1 VKAAVLL
8 IVGAFIIACLVI
20 WIWPSIMSRR
30 SPTDALVRLALL
42 LAIAALPLSFG
53 AGNVGAQETL
63 RVGRAIANSWSFV
76 PLDVGMAAGIFAK
89 QGLAIESVSFTG
101 SARLQQG
108 MAAQSIDIGLSS
120 GPELA
125 MVAKGAPVIAV
136 GAIVLSPRMTITVRA
151 SGPIR
156 KPQDLRGKRIGVS
169 TSASLTEWLTR
180 ELSRREGWG
189 RDGVQAIALGSDAA
203 QIAAMKT
210 DQIDGLVLDAATA
223 LRLEN
228 AGEGRVVLYF
238 GDIIKDFIQ
247 NAAYARRDLVAA
259 NPDRVRRFLAGWYE
273 TIAYMRA
280 HKAESIRIALPI
292 VDLPPDLAARG
303 YEQWMEAY
311 STDGRFDPVVLALL
325 SRSFVEMGLL
335 TAEPDMS
342 RLYTEEFLPRRQ

>member
-1 VKAAVLL
+1 MAML
-8 IVGAFIIACLVI
+8 
-20 WIWPSIMSRR
+20 
-30 SPTDALVRLALL
+30 SPRNALPRLAWLL
-42 LAIAALPLSFG
+42 VLAAAHLG
-53 AGNVGAQETL
+53 AAATEARAQDTL
-63 RVGRAIANSWSFV
+63 RVGRAIANSWSFI

-89 QGLAIESVSFTG
+89 HGLAIESVSFTG

-108 MAAQSIDIGLSS
+108 MAAKSIDIGLSS

-151 SGPIR
+151 GGPIR
-156 KPQDLRGKRIGVS
+156 QPQDLRGKRIGVS

-210 DQIDGLVLDAATA
+210 EQIDGLVLDVATA
-223 LRLEN
+223 LRLES
-228 AGEGRVVLYF
+228 AGEGRIVLYF

-247 NAAYARRDLVAA
+247 NAAYARRDLLAA
-259 NPDRVRRFLAGWYE
+259 HPDLVRRFLAGWYE
-273 TIAYMRA
+273 TIAYMRT
-280 HKAESIRIALPI
+280 HKEESIKVALPI

-303 YEQWMEAY
+303 YDQWMEAY
-311 STDGRFDPVVLALL
+311 SREGRFDPVALQLLAK
-325 SRSFVEMGLL
+325 SFVEMGLL
-335 TAEPDMS
+335 PGEPDMKT
-342 RLYTEEFLPRRQ
+342 LYTEDFLPRPQ

>member
-1 VKAAVLL
+1 MAMLFPRDALRRLAWLLVLAAAQF
-8 IVGAFIIACLVI
+8 GAAA
-20 WIWPSIMSRR
+20 
-30 SPTDALVRLALL
+30 TDAR
-42 LAIAALPLSFG
+42 
-53 AGNVGAQETL
+53 AQDTL
-63 RVGRAIANSWSFV
+63 RVGRAIANSWSFI

-89 QGLAIESVSFTG
+89 HGLAIESVSFTG

-108 MAAQSIDIGLSS
+108 MAANSIDIGLSS

-151 SGPIR
+151 GGPIR
-156 KPQDLRGKRIGVS
+156 QPQDLRGKRIGVS

-210 DQIDGLVLDAATA
+210 GQIDGLVLDVATA
-223 LRLEN
+223 LRLES
-228 AGEGRVVLYF
+228 AGEGRIVLYF

-259 NPDRVRRFLAGWYE
+259 NPNLVRRFLAGWYD
-273 TIAYMRA
+273 TIAYMA
-280 HKAESIRIALPI
+280 THKDESIRIALPI

-303 YEQWMEAY
+303 YDQWMEAY
-311 STDGRFDPVVLALL
+311 SRDGRFDPVALGLLAK
-325 SRSFVEMGLL
+325 SFVEMGLL
-335 TAEPDMS
+335 PAEPDMKG
-342 RLYTEEFLPRRQ
+342 LYTEEFLPPSK

>member
-1 VKAAVLL
+1 MAML
-8 IVGAFIIACLVI
+8 
-20 WIWPSIMSRR
+20 
-30 SPTDALVRLALL
+30 SPKNALPRLAWLL
-42 LAIAALPLSFG
+42 VLAAAYLG
-53 AGNVGAQETL
+53 AAASDARAQDSL
-63 RVGRAIANSWSFV
+63 RVGRAIANSWSFI

-89 QGLAIESVSFTG
+89 HGLAIESVSFTG

-108 MAAQSIDIGLSS
+108 MAAKSIDIGLSS

-156 KPQDLRGKRIGVS
+156 QPQDLRGKRIGVS

-210 DQIDGLVLDAATA
+210 EQIDGLVLDVATA
-223 LRLEN
+223 LRLES
-228 AGEGRVVLYF
+228 AGEGRIVLYF

-247 NAAYARRDLVAA
+247 NAAYARRDLVAT
-259 NPDRVRRFLAGWYE
+259 NPQLVRRFLAGWYD
-273 TIAYMRA
+273 TIAYMA
-280 HKAESIRIALPI
+280 THKDESIRIALPI

-303 YEQWMEAY
+303 YDQWMEAY
-311 STDGRFDPVVLALL
+311 SRDGRFDPVALGLLAK
-325 SRSFVEMGLL
+325 SFVEMGLL
-335 TAEPDMS
+335 PAEPDMKG
-342 RLYTEEFLPRRQ
+342 LYTEEFLPPP

>member
-1 VKAAVLL
+1 MPRPFSRTSLARLTLLL
-8 IVGAFIIACLVI
+8 I
-20 WIWPSIMSRR
+20 
-30 SPTDALVRLALL
+30 
-42 LAIAALPLSFG
+42 IAAAHLS
-53 AGNVGAQETL
+53 AAATQAGAQETL

-89 QGLAIESVSFTG
+89 HGLAIESVSFTG

-136 GAIVLSPRMTITVRA
+136 GALVLSPRMTITVRA

-156 KPQDLRGKRIGVS
+156 KTEDLRGKRIGVS

-210 DQIDGLVLDAATA
+210 EQIDGLVLDVATA
-223 LRLEN
+223 LRLEG
-228 AGEGRVVLYF
+228 AGEGRIVLYF

-247 NAAYARRDLVAA
+247 NAAYARRDLVAS
-259 NPDRVRRFLAGWYE
+259 NPDRIRRFLAGWYD
-273 TIAYMRA
+273 TIAYMRT
-280 HKAESIRIALPI
+280 HKDESIRIALPI

-311 STDGRFDPVVLALL
+311 SGDGRFDAVALGLLAK
-325 SRSFVEMGLL
+325 SFVEMGLL
-335 TAEPDMS
+335 ASEPDMS
-342 RLYTEEFLPRRQ
+342 RLYTEEFLPPRK

>member
-1 VKAAVLL
+1 MAMPSPRNALPRLAWLL
-8 IVGAFIIACLVI
+8 IIASAHLG
-20 WIWPSIMSRR
+20 
-30 SPTDALVRLALL
+30 T
-42 LAIAALPLSFG
+42 AATN
-53 AGNVGAQETL
+53 ARAQDTL
-63 RVGRAIANSWSFV
+63 RVGRAIANSWSFI

-108 MAAQSIDIGLSS
+108 MAAKSIDIGLSS

-156 KPQDLRGKRIGVS
+156 QPQDLRGKRIGVS

-210 DQIDGLVLDAATA
+210 EQIDGLVLDVATA
-223 LRLEN
+223 LRLES
-228 AGEGRVVLYF
+228 AGEGRIVLYF

-247 NAAYARRDLVAA
+247 NAAYARRDLVAT
-259 NPDRVRRFLAGWYE
+259 NPQLVRRFLAGWYD
-273 TIAYMRA
+273 TIAYMA
-280 HKAESIRIALPI
+280 THKDESIRIALPI
-292 VDLPPDLAARG
+292 VDLPPDLAERG
-303 YEQWMEAY
+303 YDQWMEAY
-311 STDGRFDPVVLALL
+311 SRDGRFDPVALGLLAK
-325 SRSFVEMGLL
+325 SFVEMGLL
-335 TAEPDMS
+335 PAEPDMKG
-342 RLYTEEFLPRRQ
+342 LYTEEFLPPGK

>member
-1 VKAAVLL
+1 MAMLSSRTLLLRGAVLL
-8 IVGAFIIACLVI
+8 
-20 WIWPSIMSRR
+20 
-30 SPTDALVRLALL
+30 L
-42 LAIAALPLSFG
+42 LAAAQIGFAALP
-53 AGNVGAQETL
+53 ARAQETL

-108 MAAQSIDIGLSS
+108 MAAKSIDIGLSS

-151 SGPIR
+151 GGPIR
-156 KPQDLRGKRIGVS
+156 TAADLRGKRIGVS

-189 RDGVQAIALGSDAA
+189 REGVQAIALGSDAA

-210 DQIDGLVLDAATA
+210 AQIDGLVLDVATA
-223 LRLEN
+223 LRLES
-228 AGEGRVVLYF
+228 AGEGRIVLYF

-247 NAAYARRDLVAA
+247 NAAYARRDLVAS
-259 NPDRVRRFLAGWYE
+259 NPELVRRFLAGWYE
-273 TIAYMRA
+273 TIAYMRT
-280 HKAESIRIALPI
+280 HKEESIKVALPI

-303 YEQWMEAY
+303 YDQWMEAY
-311 STDGRFDPVVLALL
+311 SRDGRFDPVALGLLAK
-325 SRSFVEMGLL
+325 SFVEMGLL
-335 TAEPDMS
+335 SGEPDMKT
-342 RLYTEEFLPRRQ
+342 LYTEEFLPRPQ

>member
-1 VKAAVLL
+1 MTFTTRALFRFAVLL
-8 IVGAFIIACLVI
+8 V
-20 WIWPSIMSRR
+20 
-30 SPTDALVRLALL
+30 LA
-42 LAIAALPLSFG
+42 AYPCAATS
-53 AGNVGAQETL
+53 ARAQDTL

-76 PLDVGMAAGIFAK
+76 PLDVGMAVGIFTRH
-89 QGLAIESVSFTG
+89 GLTIESVSFTG

-108 MAAQSIDIGLSS
+108 MAAKSIDIGLGS

-151 SGPIR
+151 NGPIR
-156 KPQDLRGKRIGVS
+156 APADLRGKRIGVS

-210 DQIDGLVLDAATA
+210 EQIDGLVLDVATA
-223 LRLEN
+223 LRLES
-228 AGEGRVVLYF
+228 AGEGRIVLYF

-259 NPDRVRRFLAGWYE
+259 DPERVRRFLAGWYE
-273 TIAYMRA
+273 TIAYMAA
-280 HKAESIRIALPI
+280 HKQESIKIALPI
-292 VDLPPDLAARG
+292 VDLPAELAARG
-303 YEQWMEAY
+303 YDQWMEAY
-311 STDGRFDPVVLALL
+311 SRDGKFDPVALGLLAK
-325 SRSFVEMGLL
+325 SFVEMGLL
-335 TAEPDMS
+335 PGEPDMS
-342 RLYTEEFLPRRQ
+342 RLYTEEFLPTLR